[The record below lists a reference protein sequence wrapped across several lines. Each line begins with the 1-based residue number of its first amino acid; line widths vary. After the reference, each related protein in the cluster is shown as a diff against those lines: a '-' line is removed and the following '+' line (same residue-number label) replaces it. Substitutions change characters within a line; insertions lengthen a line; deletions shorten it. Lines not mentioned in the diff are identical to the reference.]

1 MAEVGR
7 PESAATASAQG
18 PRLNLPAWLREGG
31 QTQGAAVALLLL
43 VLFNVLFTDN
53 FLTWS
58 TIRVNLTQ
66 VATIT
71 IVGVGMTY
79 VIATGGIDL
88 SVGALMAISGAMA
101 AKILGSDW
109 GPLDNAWAGVP
120 VAIVVPILVAG
131 LFGLFN
137 GTLVTYFQIQPIIA
151 TLILFLGG
159 RGIAKWLSDGI
170 LVDFD
175 DVRFPF
181 INTFEYI
188 GRGRPLGIPVQV
200 ILMLVIVAVAAWA
213 LRSTVFGRY
222 VLAIGGNE
230 PAARLAGVPVNRV
243 KMAVYGLSGLLA
255 GLAGLIAIA
264 QISAADP
271 YRVGEYMELD
281 AIAAAAVGGTALS
294 GGRATVVGT
303 LIGALII
310 QLLRNTLI
318 SHNVAE
324 GTARIAIAVAIV
336 VAVLLQRRTTA

>member
-1 MAEVGR
+1 MANVGR
-7 PESAATASAQG
+7 TGAATVG
-18 PRLNLPAWLREGG
+18 PRAGRPVLPDWARNVG
-31 QTQGAAVALLLL
+31 QTQGAALALLLL
-43 VLFNVLFTDN
+43 VLFNVAFTDN

-58 TIRVNLTQ
+58 TIRVNLSQ

-79 VIATGGIDL
+79 VIATRGIDL
-88 SVGALMAISGAMA
+88 SVGALMAISGGLA

-109 GPLDNAWAGVP
+109 GPLDSAWVGVP
-120 VAIVVPILVAG
+120 LAIVVPILVCG
-131 LFGLFN
+131 LFGVFN
-137 GTLVTYFQIQPIIA
+137 GSLITYFHIQPIIA
-151 TLILFLGG
+151 TLVLFLGG

-175 DVRFPF
+175 DVRFPH
-181 INTFEYI
+181 IGAFEYL

-200 ILMLVIVAVAAWA
+200 ILMVLIVALAAWA
-213 LRSTVFGRY
+213 LRSTILGRDI
-222 VLAIGGNE
+222 LATGGNE
-230 PAARLAGVPVNRV
+230 PAARLSGVPVERV
-243 KMAVYGLSGLLA
+243 KLAVYGISGLLA

-281 AIAAAAVGGTALS
+281 AIAAAAVGGTALA
-294 GGRATVVGT
+294 GGRATVLGT
-303 LIGALII
+303 LIGAIII

-324 GTARIAIAVAIV
+324 GTARIAIATAIV
-336 VAVLLQRRTTA
+336 VAVLLQRRSTS

>member
-1 MAEVGR
+1 MSDVGQSGTIGR
-7 PESAATASAQG
+7 SPAGARTAGRVAFG
-18 PRLNLPAWLREGG
+18 LGG
-31 QTQGAAVALLLL
+31 QTQGAAAAL
-43 VLFNVLFTDN
+43 VLLFLFNAAFTNN
-53 FLTWS
+53 FLTWA

-71 IVGVGMTY
+71 IVGVGMTF

-88 SVGALMAISGAMA
+88 SVGALMAISGGVA
-101 AKILGSDW
+101 AQILGSDR
-109 GPLDNAWAGVP
+109 GPLESAWVGVP
-120 VAIVVPILVAG
+120 LAIVVPILITG

-137 GTLVTYFQIQPIIA
+137 GTMVTYFRIQPIIA

-175 DVRFPF
+175 DVRFPH
-181 INTFEYI
+181 IGSFEYI
-188 GRGRPLGIPVQV
+188 GRGRPLGLPVQV
-200 ILMLVIVAVAAWA
+200 ILMVVIVVIAAWA
-213 LRSTVFGRY
+213 FRSTVLGRY
-222 VLAIGGNE
+222 VLATGGNE
-230 PAARLAGVPVNRV
+230 SAAYLAGVPVNST
-243 KMAVYGLSGLLA
+243 KLAVYGISGLLS

-271 YRVGEYMELD
+271 YRIGELMELD
-281 AIAAAAVGGTALS
+281 AIAAAAVGGTALA

-324 GTARIAIAVAIV
+324 GTARIAIAMAIV
-336 VAVLLQRRTTA
+336 IAVLLQRRRGS

>member
-1 MAEVGR
+1 MTEAGR
-7 PESAATASAQG
+7 AGMATAADQTRRSGA
-18 PRLNLPAWLREGG
+18 PNWLRNVG
-31 QTQGAAVALLLL
+31 QTQGAVGALLLL
-43 VLFNVLFTDN
+43 VLFNVIFTNN
-53 FLTWS
+53 FLTWP

-88 SVGALMAISGAMA
+88 SVGALMAIAGGLS

-109 GPLDNAWAGVP
+109 GPLDQAWAGVP
-120 VAIVVPILVAG
+120 VAIVIPIVATG

-137 GTLVTYFQIQPIIA
+137 GVLVTYFRIQPIIA
-151 TLILFLGG
+151 TLVLFLGG

-175 DVRFPF
+175 DVRFPH
-181 INTFEYI
+181 IGSLEYI
-188 GRGRPLGIPVQV
+188 GRGRPLGIPMQV
-200 ILMLVIVAVAAWA
+200 ILMLIVVAVAAWA
-213 LRSTVFGRY
+213 LRSTVLGRY
-222 VLAIGGNE
+222 ILATGGNE
-230 PAARLAGVPVNRV
+230 AAARLSGVPVDRV
-243 KMAVYGLSGLLA
+243 KLTVYALSGLLS

-281 AIAAAAVGGTALS
+281 AIAAAAVGGTLLT

-303 LIGALII
+303 LVGALII

-318 SHNVAE
+318 SHNVSN
-324 GTARIAIAVAIV
+324 GTARMAIATAIV
-336 VAVLLQRRTTA
+336 VAVLLQRGRTA